1 MTIQEL
7 TRILTKHGINYTV
20 AGGKVIAID
29 EYSINGEIFTELQD
43 LTHISKERLYDWLG
57 Y

>member
-7 TRILTKHGINYTV
+7 TRILTKHGITYNV
-20 AGGKVIAID
+20 INGKVIAID
-29 EYSINGEIFTELQD
+29 EYSINGEIFTELLD
-43 LTHISKERLYDWLG
+43 MTYISPEQLYDWLG

>member
-7 TRILTKHGINYTV
+7 TRILTKHGITYTV
-20 AGGKVIAID
+20 LGGKVVAID

-43 LTHISKERLYDWLG
+43 LTNISKERLYDWLG